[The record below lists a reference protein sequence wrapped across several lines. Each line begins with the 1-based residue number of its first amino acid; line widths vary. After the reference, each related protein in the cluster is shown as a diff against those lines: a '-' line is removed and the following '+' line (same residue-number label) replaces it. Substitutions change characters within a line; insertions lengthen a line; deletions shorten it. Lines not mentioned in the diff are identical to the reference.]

1 MQIRE
6 IVMINEIPV
15 FDDTIGHVK
24 SIRGAVITA
33 DSLIREEL
41 DFFKSFNCIVSVLA
55 LSEGRIKYLDM
66 LTCEPGKMIR
76 KKLYF
81 DASGGEHLFSYEEDE
96 KN

>member
-6 IVMINEIPV
+6 IVMLNEIPV
-15 FDDTIGHVK
+15 FDNTIEHVK
-24 SIRGAVITA
+24 SIREAVITA
-33 DSLIREEL
+33 DRLIREEL
-41 DFFKSFNCIVSVLA
+41 EFKSLNCVVSVLA

-81 DASGGEHLFSYEEDE
+81 DANGGEHLFSYGKDE